1 MSALRISEGGR
12 CGRLIAAVALA
23 ALAATACEK
32 TAVATSVSPC
42 FRVLPDAHAAL
53 GGQGQF
59 VDVARRKGPA
69 VYPSS
74 GGRVPFA
81 RTMPPTPGPTTIPEA
96 TEFPNPG
103 ETAPSVRPGATPTT
117 LDPND
122 PRRDV
127 CIVAYRGTFDP
138 SRIPLLRGPARSGQF
153 AVVVVGVR
161 TQKLRAV
168 ILTDRLPP
176 ALHRH

>member
-1 MSALRISEGGR
+1 MALRVLRSGR
-12 CGRLIAAVALA
+12 SGHVVVAVAIA
-23 ALAATACEK
+23 ALAGTACEK

-42 FRVLPDAHAAL
+42 FRVLPEAHTAL
-53 GGQGQF
+53 AGQGHF

-74 GGRVPFA
+74 GGRVPFGK
-81 RTMPPTPGPTTIPEA
+81 TMPPAPGPTEIPEA
-96 TEFPNPG
+96 TDSPISGEVTPSTGPG
-103 ETAPSVRPGATPTT
+103 LPIAPR
-117 LDPND
+117 DQND

-127 CIVAYRGTFDP
+127 CVVAYRGTFDA

-161 TQKLRAV
+161 TQKVRAV

>member
-1 MSALRISEGGR
+1 MLRSGR
-12 CGRLIAAVALA
+12 RGCVVAAVAVA
-23 ALAATACEK
+23 ALAGTACEK

-42 FRVLPDAHAAL
+42 FRVLPEAHAAL
-53 GGQGQF
+53 AGQGQF

-81 RTMPPTPGPTTIPEA
+81 KTMPPTPGSTTVPQGTEIPTAGEA
-96 TEFPNPG
+96 T
-103 ETAPSVRPGATPTT
+103 PSTRPGATGTT

-127 CIVAYRGTFDP
+127 CIVAYRGTFDA
-138 SRIPLLRGPARSGQF
+138 SRISLLRGPARSGQF

-161 TQKLRAV
+161 TQKVRAV

-176 ALHRH
+176 TLHRH

>member
-1 MSALRISEGGR
+1 MALRMFGSGCTSR
-12 CGRLIAAVALA
+12 VIAAVVIA
-23 ALAATACEK
+23 ALTGSACEK

-42 FRVLPDAHAAL
+42 FRVLPEAHSAL

-74 GGRVPFA
+74 GGRVPFG
-81 RTMPPTPGPTTIPEA
+81 RTMPTTSGPTTVPDATNSPTPGQLV
-96 TEFPNPG
+96 
-103 ETAPSVRPGATPTT
+103 PSGRPGATTTT

-127 CIVAYRGTFDP
+127 CIVAYRGAFDP

-161 TQKLRAV
+161 TQKVRAV
-168 ILTDRLPP
+168 VLTDRLPP
-176 ALHRH
+176 PLHRH

>member
-1 MSALRISEGGR
+1 MAVHLSRSGR
-12 CGRLIAAVALA
+12 RARVVVALA
-23 ALAATACEK
+23 VAALAGTACEK

-42 FRVLPDAHAAL
+42 FRVLPEAHAAL
-53 GGQGQF
+53 ADQGRF

-69 VYPSS
+69 VYPST
-74 GGRVPFA
+74 GGRVPFGK
-81 RTMPPTPGPTTIPEA
+81 TMPPAPGPTEIPEA
-96 TEFPNPG
+96 PDGPIPG
-103 ETAPSVRPGATPTT
+103 EVTPSTRAGLPAAP
-117 LDPND
+117 LDQND

-127 CIVAYRGTFDP
+127 CIVAYRGTFDAA
-138 SRIPLLRGPARSGQF
+138 RIPLLRGPARSGQF

-161 TQKLRAV
+161 TQKVRAV